1 MLTHYNTIISDT
13 SCLILLSKIGELNIL
28 RKLFGNVSITK
39 TIADEFGDDLPEFF
53 SIIDNRN
60 DKLLKILELDL
71 DKGEASAIALA
82 LESDTPL
89 LIIDDMKGRKMCT
102 KLHLKLTG
110 TMGIL
115 LKAVQLG
122 IVTNSHELV
131 AKIQSTNFRV
141 PNDILNLF
149 LK

>member
-28 RKLFGNVSITK
+28 HTMFGNVAITK

-53 SIIDNRN
+53 NVIDNSN
-60 DKLLKILELDL
+60 DKLLKVLELDL

-82 LESDTPL
+82 LDSDTPL
-89 LIIDDMKGRKMCT
+89 LIIDDMKGRKMCA

-122 IVTNSHELV
+122 IIQNPDELV
-131 AKIQSTNFRV
+131 AKIQSSNFRISD
-141 PNDILNLF
+141 DILNLF